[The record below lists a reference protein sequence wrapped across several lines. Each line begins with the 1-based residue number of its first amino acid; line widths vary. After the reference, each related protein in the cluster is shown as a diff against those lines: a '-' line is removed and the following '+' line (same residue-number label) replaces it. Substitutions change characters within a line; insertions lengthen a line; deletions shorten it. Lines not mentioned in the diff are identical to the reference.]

1 MKIPDW
7 GAILRTVQKMAE
19 DLKFNTPPPPPA
31 ASADLADVLDH
42 VNAQLPAIITALRA
56 HQGVLTAADD
66 LLALLN
72 KAGIPYAGDLDAA
85 VLAVPG
91 AASNSQK
98 WLPTILWALT
108 AFQPAAAGIQGDD
121 HHVGRG

>member
-1 MKIPDW
+1 MKLPDW
-7 GAILRTVQKMAE
+7 GSIINTLRKMAE
-19 DLKFNTPPPPPA
+19 DIKSNTPPPPPS
-31 ASADLADVLDH
+31 ASADLAEVLDH
-42 VNAQLPAIITALRA
+42 INANLPAVITVLRT

-66 LLALLN
+66 LLAVLA

-85 VLAVPG
+85 VLAAPG
-91 AASNSQK
+91 ALTDAQK

-108 AFQPAAAGIQGDD
+108 TFAPAPTGIQGDD